1 MGANMKKAIDWD
13 EYYTLY
19 LRISFATALAFTC
32 LIFIVLPREF
42 LSGGVYKMRKETST
56 ISEELPPELEKIA
69 EPPQVAKPQLPVATE
84 NPEEVEAKTIENTD
98 FSEITKKPTE
108 TDIPVVPFWAVEV
121 KPQTKSIPKPSY
133 PELARQAGIEG
144 QAVIDALVDVDG
156 KIIDVKIR
164 KSSGNTSLDE
174 AAMNAARGAEF
185 TPAKQRD
192 QLVRVWVSIPFKFS
206 LTSGK

>member
-1 MGANMKKAIDWD
+1 MKRNIDWD
-13 EYYTLY
+13 EYYALY
-19 LRISFATALAFTC
+19 FRYSFIVALVLTNLFF
-32 LIFIVLPREF
+32 LVLPREF
-42 LSGGVYKMRKETST
+42 LSGGVYKLRKETAT

-69 EPPQVAKPQLPVATE
+69 EPPQQLKPQLPIPTE
-84 NPEEVEAKTIENTD
+84 NPEEVQATTIEKTD
-98 FSEITKKPTE
+98 FTELTKKPTE

-121 KPQTKSIPKPSY
+121 KPQTKSIPKPNY

-144 QAVIDALVDVDG
+144 QVVVDALVDVDG
-156 KIIDVKIR
+156 KVIDVKIR
-164 KSSGNTSLDE
+164 KSSGNTSLDD

-206 LTSGK
+206 LTGGK

>member
-1 MGANMKKAIDWD
+1 MKQLIDWD
-13 EYYTLY
+13 DYYAVY
-19 LRISFATALAFTC
+19 FRYSFIAALILANLLF
-32 LIFIVLPREF
+32 LVLPREF
-42 LSGGVYKMRKETST
+42 LSGGVYKLRKETST

-69 EPPQVAKPQLPVATE
+69 EPPQAAKPQLPVATE
-84 NPEEVEAKTIENTD
+84 NPDEVEAKTIENTD
-98 FSEITKKPTE
+98 FSEIIKKPTD

-121 KPQTKSIPKPSY
+121 KPQTKRIPKPKY
-133 PELARQAGIEG
+133 PELARQAGVEG
-144 QAVIDALVDVDG
+144 QTVIDALVDIDG
-156 KIIDVKIR
+156 KVIDAKIR

-206 LTSGK
+206 LTAGK